1 MYESLASRQERL
13 VNPLNSFRSIFGI
26 LAALLVQLSVVA
38 PYVSAAKMPC
48 AATGEAKCH
57 CCKAMD
63 SCPCMK
69 TGGSTKAPLP
79 SALPDKEMKQLAAN
93 PTGNVAIPIPISP
106 AVEPKAPAP
115 DIGLVDHFAA
125 VPRAVVFCSFVI

>member
-1 MYESLASRQERL
+1 MYECFCKLAKRL
-13 VNPLNSFRSIFGI
+13 LNPLNPFRSIFGI
-26 LAALLVQLSVVA
+26 LAALVVQLSVVA
-38 PYVSAAKMPC
+38 PYISAAKLPC
-48 AATGEAKCH
+48 AATADAKCH

-69 TGGSTKAPLP
+69 TGGSSKAPLP
-79 SALPDKEMKQLAAN
+79 SVLPDKEMKQLAAN
-93 PTGNVAIPIPISP
+93 PTERVAVPVPLAP

-115 DIGLVDHFAA
+115 GIGLVDHFAA